1 MKKILVVNFR
11 YFGDA
16 LISASLSV
24 RIRELWPDAHVTY
37 LVFDTVASVLEGIE
51 TIDEIIT
58 VPERPGKWEQFRW
71 MAAHWNDYDLALVTQ
86 TSTRPGLYGFF
97 MAKER
102 IGFTPGFTKRNW
114 WKKMLLTK
122 HVQEVHGPKV
132 LQFDSLL
139 VAAGAEPAKSPYVP
153 QPHAQLPMEVRF
165 DEPYVVLHVM
175 PRFAYKA
182 WPSSNWTALIRRLN
196 DAGVKV
202 VLTGSGN
209 IKEVETIRAIVPE
222 DADAAIVAGQ
232 LSFAQTAELIARS
245 KGFVGPDTGTTHV
258 ASSTGV
264 PIVTLFG
271 PSDPKTWGP
280 WGKGQTEP
288 FESRNDGVPQR
299 RGNIILLQRHCKCL
313 GAMGCLNRR
322 DSHSDCLNAL
332 TVEEVWNAL
341 KELKVVQ

>member
-58 VPERPGKWEQFRW
+58 VPERPGKWEQFQW
-71 MAAHWNDYDLALVTQ
+71 MAAHWNDYDLALITQ
-86 TSTRPGLYGFF
+86 TGTRPGLYGFF

-153 QPHAQLPMEVRF
+153 QPHAQLPMAVRF

-196 DAGVKV
+196 ATGVKV
-202 VLTGSGN
+202 VMTGSGN
-209 IKEVETIRAIVPE
+209 AKEVETIRAIVPE
-222 DADAAIVAGQ
+222 DADAAIVAGK

-271 PSDPKTWGP
+271 PSDPKTWGRGAR
-280 WGKGQTEP
+280 GKQSLLSAGMMVCRNVAATS
-288 FESRNDGVPQR
+288 FFSRGT
-299 RGNIILLQRHCKCL
+299 
-313 GAMGCLNRR
+313 A
-322 DSHSDCLNAL
+322 SAL
-332 TVEEVWNAL
+332 VQWDVLIVGTVIQIA
-341 KELKVVQ
+341 